1 MPAALLNL
9 TNEDTDRPHRGKT
22 SLALFFRAG
31 SITTSLMVP
40 YNPKKWD
47 RILFSVHGTVL
58 PRTLKRVAAYGGLT
72 AAVWAWNV
80 YGMRLPAIDPLGHS
94 LLGVALGLLI
104 VFRTNTSYDRYWE
117 GRKLWGQM
125 VTAARNLIRGAASA
139 GVDVTELVRLAAA
152 YTYTLKQHLR
162 GSRDFSEIK
171 PLVSESAYANVAA
184 ASNPPSVMAFY
195 LSAWIQERLARKEID
210 TALSR
215 GLESCVGTMVE
226 NEGGCE
232 RIGKTPIPFAYAVH
246 LKQMLTVYLLTLP
259 FVLVPKMDAIAIL
272 TVAGITFGLVGI
284 EEAGVEIEDPFGTN
298 PNDLP
303 MEEFCDT
310 ITRDIGELARLSERE
325 AKAA

>member
-1 MPAALLNL
+1 MECGSLPFTAPSQSAL
-9 TNEDTDRPHRGKT
+9 P
-22 SLALFFRAG
+22 FRAG
-31 SITTSLMVP
+31 SITTPLMVP
-40 YNPKKWD
+40 YNPKQWD
-47 RILFSVHGTVL
+47 RILFSVRGTVL
-58 PRTLKRVAAYGGLT
+58 PRTLKRVVFYGGLT
-72 AAVWAWNV
+72 LAVWAWNT
-80 YGMRLPAIDPLGHS
+80 YGFHLPAIDPLGHS

-139 GVDVTELVRLAAA
+139 GVEVTELVRLAAA
-152 YTYTLKQHLR
+152 YAYTLKQHLR
-162 GSRDFSEIK
+162 GSRDFSEIQS
-171 PLVSESAYANVAA
+171 LVSPPAYTNVKAG
-184 ASNPPSVMAFY
+184 SNPPSVMAYY

-210 TALSR
+210 TSLSR
-215 GLESCVGTMVE
+215 GLEGCVCTMVE

-259 FVLVPKMDAIAIL
+259 FVLVPKMDVIAVL
-272 TVAGITFGLVGI
+272 VVAGITFGLVGI

-303 MEEFCDT
+303 MEEFCD
-310 ITRDIGELARLSERE
+310 IINRDMNELAHLSERVS
-325 AKAA
+325 KAA

>member
-1 MPAALLNL
+1 
-9 TNEDTDRPHRGKT
+9 
-22 SLALFFRAG
+22 
-31 SITTSLMVP
+31 MVP
-40 YNPKKWD
+40 YNPKQWD
-47 RILFSVHGTVL
+47 RILFSARGTVL
-58 PRTLKRVAAYGGLT
+58 PRTLKRVVIYGGLT
-72 AAVWAWNV
+72 AAVWAWNT
-80 YGMRLPAIDPLGHS
+80 YGMRLTAIDPLGHS

-152 YTYTLKQHLR
+152 YAYTLKQHLR

-171 PLVSESAYANVAA
+171 PLVSDSAYANVIAG
-184 ASNPPSVMAFY
+184 SNPPSVMAFY
-195 LSAWIQERLARKEID
+195 LSAWIQDRLANKEID
-210 TALSR
+210 TALIAR
-215 GLESCVGTMVE
+215 RPGRVAFATMVE

-272 TVAGITFGLVGI
+272 MVAGITFGLVGI

-310 ITRDIGELARLSERE
+310 ITRDMGELSHLSKRLS
-325 AKAA
+325 KAA

>member
-1 MPAALLNL
+1 
-9 TNEDTDRPHRGKT
+9 
-22 SLALFFRAG
+22 
-31 SITTSLMVP
+31 MVP

-47 RILFSVHGTVL
+47 RILFSVRGTVL
-58 PRTLKRVAAYGGLT
+58 PRTLKRVGVYGGLT
-72 AAVWAWNV
+72 VAVWAWNV
-80 YGMRLPAIDPLGHS
+80 YGMRLLVIDPLGHS

-125 VTAARNLIRGAASA
+125 VTAARNLVRGAASA

-162 GSRDFSEIK
+162 GSRDYSEIRS
-171 PLVSESAYANVAA
+171 LISESTYAHVTVG
-184 ASNPPSVMAFY
+184 SNPPSVMAFY
-195 LSAWIQERLARKEID
+195 LSAWIQERLTRKEID
-210 TALSR
+210 TSLSR
-215 GLESCVGTMVE
+215 GLESCVCTMVE

-232 RIGKTPIPFAYAVH
+232 RIGKTPIPFAYAAH

-272 TVAGITFGLVGI
+272 LMAGITFGLVGI
-284 EEAGVEIEDPFGTN
+284 EEAGVEIENPFGTS

-303 MEEFCDT
+303 LEEFCDT
-310 ITRDIGELARLSERE
+310 IARDTGELARLSEHLS
-325 AKAA
+325 KAA